1 MANTN
6 MYKQVKLFWAASVH
20 MYVRMRIFL
29 SMYDGSEPID
39 GQMGLTCLDL
49 FVTFALLLLRAR
61 S

>member
-1 MANTN
+1 